1 MAYGNRP
8 DERKGEALMSEL
20 DGVEAVLKTLTAQ
33 EEQVIRLRFAI
44 GAGRKHTH
52 KEVAQR
58 FSLTG
63 EQIRQIELTAFRKLR
78 QRPYPL
84 NRRLQRLH
92 RLKASAGGGCEVV
105 G

>member
-1 MAYGNRP
+1 MP
-8 DERKGEALMSEL
+8 ERDRIET
-20 DGVEAVLKTLTAQ
+20 VLKTLTAQ
-33 EEQVIRLRFAI
+33 EEQIIRLRFAI

-78 QRPYPL
+78 QPPVSPL
-84 NRRLQRLH
+84 
-92 RLKASAGGGCEVV
+92 
-105 G
+105 